1 MVIFPIVIVVSFILY
16 VYYKV
21 MIIRSADPLIQ
32 EITNAKARLSLGFC
46 ISFFGVNQYLFY
58 ETQLA
63 LFIAILFFIIG
74 GLQGYAGWKRYHHY
88 KSEFNKRETA
98 SV

>member
-1 MVIFPIVIVVSFILY
+1 MVIYPIVIIVSFILY

-21 MIIRSADPLIQ
+21 MIVRSVDPLIQ
-32 EITNAKARLSLGFC
+32 EITNAKARMSLGLC

-63 LFIAILFFIIG
+63 LFIAIIFLVIG
-74 GLQGYAGWKRYHHY
+74 IMQILAGWKRYRHY
-88 KSEFNKRETA
+88 KTEFKKRETA